1 MMYKLRNLDALR
13 DQIRLT
19 CRLEDVAQKLYGI
32 KLSGIGGD
40 DFKGLCPF
48 HDEKTPSFGISSSR
62 QVYHCFGC
70 KEGGDLFKFVQKMD
84 NIEHIEAVRKLA
96 EFGGVDL
103 SQYSVPTTEEDRARE
118 ALFTANFNVAEQ
130 LADPDVEPYTDWL
143 ERRRL
148 NRDALKA
155 FGVGYSYGCPD
166 GPAELGFDRT
176 GQWENVIV
184 VPVRDAHGRVAG
196 FRNRP
201 TGVTKIKVVG
211 PKKEHPLDMPPLYG
225 LYEAKKYIRAS
236 GTLILVEG
244 EPDVWQMAAHGYCN
258 VASTY
263 GTQLGDD
270 ALAALDGIGVN
281 RVIVMADNDEPGRE
295 FARRVAESR
304 IGHKVSVKIAR
315 LSGNGKDPDEILLA
329 DGTGPIDQA
338 IASATYA
345 FEYVIA
351 TAAEQFNLSKSTERL
366 DFLNEIKPKL
376 VHAPEIEK
384 SLAAKMLGG
393 MLDLDDDIIADFF
406 KEAEDAAV
414 LQNIYGERC
423 VLKRMLTD
431 DLFVGEALTHLH
443 AKDFFLSRHRVLFDE
458 IGKLYRSQ
466 GDISPDILT
475 TVIENKHGQQ
485 MKGVVFSVMDITSA
499 DGSSAGFFLG
509 DLKDKSIR
517 RTIRDKAT
525 EAIKRL
531 GDTKQDAKHVI
542 QNLSAS
548 ISASVVSQGGG
559 VLDVRKVVTER
570 MGLLSERMADP
581 NAIVGFDLGADF
593 AILNNT
599 LHGLQTGRYVIIS
612 APTGVGKTAFAGC
625 LAKRLAVDLSVPSL
639 YLTFETGTETLA
651 DRIIS
656 SISGVPSDKVLTGF
670 INAAEVEAVQDAAS
684 QLAASPLSLTESGV
698 AYEECIAII
707 RNDVL
712 RRGTKVVFVD
722 YIQLMYSTDREVS
735 SQRRDQEL
743 GHISRGFLNIA
754 KELDIVLVA
763 LAQHNRESAKSG
775 STAKESIG
783 ESYKIIQDADVGIFF
798 REKSKEEIDADGKE
812 KGNRIMELAKHRHGR
827 GGVITNVIF
836 DAEVMRMFEY
846 RFVSSKPRPRADT
859 E

>member
-1 MMYKLRNLDALR
+1 
-13 DQIRLT
+13 
-19 CRLEDVAQKLYGI
+19 
-32 KLSGIGGD
+32 
-40 DFKGLCPF
+40 
-48 HDEKTPSFGISSSR
+48 
-62 QVYHCFGC
+62 
-70 KEGGDLFKFVQKMD
+70 
-84 NIEHIEAVRKLA
+84 
-96 EFGGVDL
+96 
-103 SQYSVPTTEEDRARE
+103 
-118 ALFTANFNVAEQ
+118 
-130 LADPDVEPYTDWL
+130 
-143 ERRRL
+143 
-148 NRDALKA
+148 
-155 FGVGYSYGCPD
+155 
-166 GPAELGFDRT
+166 
-176 GQWENVIV
+176 
-184 VPVRDAHGRVAG
+184 
-196 FRNRP
+196 
-201 TGVTKIKVVG
+201 
-211 PKKEHPLDMPPLYG
+211 
-225 LYEAKKYIRAS
+225 
-236 GTLILVEG
+236 
-244 EPDVWQMAAHGYCN
+244 
-258 VASTY
+258 
-263 GTQLGDD
+263 
-270 ALAALDGIGVN
+270 
-281 RVIVMADNDEPGRE
+281 
-295 FARRVAESR
+295 
-304 IGHKVSVKIAR
+304 
-315 LSGNGKDPDEILLA
+315 
-329 DGTGPIDQA
+329 
-338 IASATYA
+338 
-345 FEYVIA
+345 
-351 TAAEQFNLSKSTERL
+351 
-366 DFLNEIKPKL
+366 
-376 VHAPEIEK
+376 
-384 SLAAKMLGG
+384 
-393 MLDLDDDIIADFF
+393 
-406 KEAEDAAV
+406 
-414 LQNIYGERC
+414 
-423 VLKRMLTD
+423 
-431 DLFVGEALTHLH
+431 
-443 AKDFFLSRHRVLFDE
+443 
-458 IGKLYRSQ
+458 
-466 GDISPDILT
+466 
-475 TVIENKHGQQ
+475 
-485 MKGVVFSVMDITSA
+485 
-499 DGSSAGFFLG
+499 
-509 DLKDKSIR
+509 
-517 RTIRDKAT
+517 
-525 EAIKRL
+525 
-531 GDTKQDAKHVI
+531 
-542 QNLSAS
+542 
-548 ISASVVSQGGG
+548 
-559 VLDVRKVVTER
+559 

>member
-1 MMYKLRNLDALR
+1 MIYKLRNLDALR
-13 DQIRLT
+13 DQLRST
-19 CRLEDVAQKLYGI
+19 CRLEDVAQKMYGI
-32 KLSGIGGD
+32 KLASIGGD

-48 HDEKTPSFGISSSR
+48 HDEKTPSFGISGGK
-62 QVYHCFGC
+62 QLYNCFGC

-84 NIEHIEAVRKLA
+84 SIEHVDAVRKLA
-96 EFGGVDL
+96 EFAGVDL
-103 SQYSVPTTEEDRARE
+103 AQYSVPTTNEDRVRE
-118 ALFTANFNVAEQ
+118 ALFAANFKVAEECSNDHPKLQ
-130 LADPDVEPYTDWL
+130 EWIK
-143 ERRRL
+143 RRRL
-148 NRDALKA
+148 NANVLQA
-155 FGVGYSYGCPD
+155 FGIGYSASAPD

-176 GQWENVIV
+176 GQWEDVIV
-184 VPVRDAHGRVAG
+184 VPNKDAYGRVCG

-201 TGVTKIKVVG
+201 LDKSSKIKVIG
-211 PKKEHPLDMPPLYG
+211 PKKEHPLDQPPLYG
-225 LYEAKKYIRAS
+225 LHEARKYIRSS
-236 GTLILVEG
+236 GSLILVEG
-244 EPDVWQMAAHGYCN
+244 EPDVWQMAAHGYRN

-263 GTQLGDD
+263 GTQLTDD
-270 ALAALDGIGVN
+270 SIAALDALGVN
-281 RVIVMADNDEPGRE
+281 RIILMADNDEPGRE
-295 FARRVAESR
+295 FARRIAESKV
-304 IGHKVSVKIAR
+304 GCKVSIKIAR

-338 IASATYA
+338 IATAVYA

-351 TAAEQFNLSKSTERL
+351 TTAEQFNLDKPTDRL

-376 VHAPEIEK
+376 IGAPDLEK
-384 SLAAKMLGG
+384 SLSAKMLAE
-393 MLDLDDDIIADFF
+393 MLRMDSDIIEDFF
-406 KEAEDAAV
+406 KEVDGSAV

-431 DLFVGEALTHLH
+431 DLFVGEALTYLH
-443 AKDFFLSRHRVLFDE
+443 PKDFYLARHRTLFDE
-458 IGKLYRSQ
+458 VGRLYRAQ
-466 GDISPDILT
+466 GDISPEILT

-485 MKGVVFSVMDITSA
+485 VKSVVFDVTHASVDAT
-499 DGSSAGFFLG
+499 SAGFFLG
-509 DLKDKSIR
+509 DLRDKSIR
-517 RTIRDKAT
+517 RDIRDKAQD
-525 EAIKRL
+525 AIKKL

-548 ISASVVSQGGG
+548 ISASIVSQGTG
-559 VLDVRKVVTER
+559 VRDSRGLVTER
-570 MGLLSERMADP
+570 MNLLSERMADP
-581 NAIVGFDLGADF
+581 NAIVGFDIGGDF
-593 AILNNT
+593 GILNNT
-599 LHGLQTGRYVIIS
+599 LHGLQTRRYVVIS

-625 LAKRLAVDLSVPSL
+625 LARRLAVDLGVPSL
-639 YLTFETGTETLA
+639 YLTFETGTETLT

-656 SISGVPSDKVLTGF
+656 NISGVPSDKVLTGY
-670 INAAEVEAVQDAAS
+670 INAAEVEAVQDAAA
-684 QLAASPLSLTESGV
+684 QLAAAPLSMTDSGV

-722 YIQLMYSTDREVS
+722 YIQLMYSTDREIS

-743 GHISRGFLNIA
+743 GHISRGFLNLA

-775 STAKESIG
+775 STAKEAIG

-798 REKSKEEIDADGKE
+798 REKSKEETDADGKE
-812 KGNRIMELAKHRHGR
+812 KGNRVMELSKHRHGR

-836 DAEVMRMFEY
+836 DQEVMRMFEY